1 MACFLLCQIALSRLL
16 NSFRVR
22 LLLLLAA
29 LLVLTLAAQY
39 FVNLRSAR
47 TNTRFMI
54 EQRQAILAG
63 VALGVKSL
71 SSGEYLDQMRDEAKQ
86 ADQGAQVKNI
96 IIVDDGGNIKDSLDK
111 NQIPRENPDK
121 SVTYVNVKDI
131 SLPPLT
137 SAVQLPPD
145 NNTLPEGMT
154 EVAQMASGQ
163 PGAFYFPVTTD
174 KGRRY
179 VIVVL
184 GSANNLATFL
194 ERQTSRSLLYTLAV
208 LLATTCLTA
217 IVVWQFTRPIKS
229 LSIAARRIASGD
241 FSYRVPEIQRKDEM
255 GELTGLFNDMTV
267 KLARTREL
275 EAQLYNAEKA
285 IVVSRLASAIAHEIR
300 NPLNYINLTLDHLR
314 ATFPPKDQQKREKF
328 ESLTMQLKS
337 EVGRIND
344 RITEFLNYS
353 RPPKL
358 NPEPVDLEA
367 VARDALR
374 IFEVQMSE
382 TGVKTT
388 VTTTGAVP
396 PVIAD
401 PDSLHS
407 ALTNLI
413 INGLQ
418 AMDGTGGTIEI
429 KLSSEDDGGRARIDV
444 TDSGRGIAPE
454 DISKVFEAYFST
466 KETGT
471 GLGLAIVK
479 KAVDDHHGTIAVK
492 SKVGEGTTFTITLPR
507 SVPETRVSP
516 ANDSNRVSTKS
527 DSNRVSTETIAT
539 E

>member
-1 MACFLLCQIALSRLL
+1 MSRFF

-29 LLVLTLAAQY
+29 VLVLTMGVQY
-39 FVNLRSAR
+39 YVNLRAVH
-47 TNTRFMI
+47 TNTQFI
-54 EQRQAILAG
+54 VDQQQAVMAG
-63 VALGVKSL
+63 VALGVNSL
-71 SSGEYLDQMRDEAKQ
+71 SSGLYLDQMKGQLKEPLLGEQ
-86 ADQGAQVKNI
+86 AMRVKNVL
-96 IIVDDGGNIKDSLDK
+96 IVDEEGNIKDSLEK

-121 SVTYVNVKDI
+121 TITHVKVKDI

-145 NNTLPEGMT
+145 NNALPEGMT
-154 EVAQMASGQ
+154 EVAQTTPGQ

-208 LLATTCLTA
+208 LLATTFLTA
-217 IVVWQFTRPIKS
+217 LVVWQFTRPIKS
-229 LSIAARRIASGD
+229 LALAARRVAGGD
-241 FSYRVPEIQRKDEM
+241 FSYRVPETKRQDEM

-285 IVVSRLASAIAHEIR
+285 VVVSRLASAIAHEIR

-314 ATFPPKDQQKREKF
+314 ATFPPDDPQKREKF
-328 ESLTMQLKS
+328 ESLTTQLKS

-367 VARDALR
+367 VAHDALR
-374 IFEVQMSE
+374 IFEVQTTE
-382 TGVKTT
+382 TGVKAT
-388 VTTTGAVP
+388 VTPDGPVP
-396 PVIAD
+396 GVMAD

-429 KLSSEDDGGRARIDV
+429 RLSGEDDGRRARIDV

-454 DISKVFEAYFST
+454 DISKVFEAYYST

-479 KAVDDHHGTIAVK
+479 KAIDDHHGTIAVK
-492 SKVGEGTTFTITLPR
+492 SKVGEGTTFTITLPAP
-507 SVPETRVSP
+507 VPGQLATTGGDP
-516 ANDSNRVSTKS
+516 LAATGSNR
-527 DSNRVSTETIAT
+527 NH
-539 E
+539 